1 MEYASSPI
9 GEHVGYRLRMLR
21 MLLGKSQKGLAETLR
36 LTVQQ
41 MEDYE
46 NGTSGISASQLE
58 ELSSELNV
66 PLAFFFDPEPTNEPC
81 SSRTSRL

>member
-1 MEYASSPI
+1 
-9 GEHVGYRLRMLR
+9 
-21 MLLGKSQKGLAETLR
+21 
-36 LTVQQ
+36 